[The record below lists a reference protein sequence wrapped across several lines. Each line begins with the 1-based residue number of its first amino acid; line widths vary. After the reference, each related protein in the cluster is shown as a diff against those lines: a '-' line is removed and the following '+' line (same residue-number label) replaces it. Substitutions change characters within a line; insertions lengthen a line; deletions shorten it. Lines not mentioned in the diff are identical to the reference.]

1 MSASPRIRLSLQA
14 FFCMPSMVM
23 LFDLLRLAAGR
34 HHSTSPATRLGKL
47 LHIIADIFG
56 NGLDSNREKTDAMY
70 IQSCKVTDI
79 ADDTVKTV
87 YNDRLK
93 LTLLRRLHHFL
104 ERRAIQIAT
113 GETLIVYDKSVNQ
126 LGTVMRADVFFAKF
140 NLIALSHLPIYF
152 DFMEYIIII
161 E

>member
-1 MSASPRIRLSLQA
+1 MRK
-14 FFCMPSMVM
+14 
-23 LFDLLRLAAGR
+23 LF
-34 HHSTSPATRLGKL
+34 
-47 LHIIADIFG
+47 
-56 NGLDSNREKTDAMY
+56 N
-70 IQSCKVTDI
+70 QSCKVTDI
-79 ADDTVKTV
+79 AGDTVKTV

-93 LTLLRRLHHFL
+93 LTLLRHLHHFL

-113 GETLIVYDKSVNQ
+113 GETLIVYNKSVNQ

-152 DFMEYIIII
+152 DFLEYIIII